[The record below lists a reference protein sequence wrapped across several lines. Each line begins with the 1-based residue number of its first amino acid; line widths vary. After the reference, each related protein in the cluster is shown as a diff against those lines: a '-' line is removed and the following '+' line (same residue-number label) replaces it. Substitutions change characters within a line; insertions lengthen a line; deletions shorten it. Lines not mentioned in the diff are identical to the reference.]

1 MILLTHIREHGQQVQ
16 YMYRAFI
23 KDALWCSH
31 TDALWKAGERQE
43 EAEGRL
49 LGIDSTVIPAL
60 EEFALHQGDA
70 AYMFN

>member
-1 MILLTHIREHGQQVQ
+1 MILLTHIREHGQLVQ
-16 YMYRAFI
+16 YVYRAFI

-31 TDALWKAGERQE
+31 TDALWKDSERWE
-43 EAEGRL
+43 EAEGRF
-49 LGIDSTVIPAL
+49 LGIDGTVIPAL